1 MQHLIFDYLFENSV
15 DMPSVRDTLRL
26 SMLATQSVFGHR
38 RVLLEADFD
47 MSSDDRGLWIEA
59 STEVGQHL
67 HQVFHGYAVS
77 EFGQDAVRMTRRVQN
92 REPALA

>member
-1 MQHLIFDYLFENSV
+1 MQHFIFDYQFSTAV
-15 DMPSVRDTLRL
+15 DMACVRDTLRL

-47 MSSDDRGLWIEA
+47 LSADEQSLWIDA

-67 HQVFHGYAVS
+67 HQVFHGYALS
-77 EFGQDAVRMTRRVQN
+77 EFGHDAVRLSRRVQD
-92 REPALA
+92 REPVLT